1 MRAAARWLLAFA
13 LPCACGL
20 GTTPAAQLK
29 ESVED
34 YVRSI
39 RWGHIERA
47 ANYVPEA
54 LRAQFIRQKRL
65 AQTQV
70 TIHEYDVR
78 AVEYVQGA
86 PRARVIIAAV
96 WSRPAD
102 PVTHQ
107 QLLAQEWRL
116 AGRGWEMARQQE
128 VQQLPAHLDVVHPGD
143 AL

>member
-1 MRAAARWLLAFA
+1 MTAWTRVLALCA
-13 LPCACGL
+13 LVCACNL
-20 GTTPAAQLK
+20 GSTPAAQLK
-29 ESVED
+29 ESVEE

-65 AQTQV
+65 AQAQV
-70 TIHEYDVR
+70 TIHEYDIR

-86 PRARVIIAAV
+86 KQARVIIAAV

-107 QLLAQEWRL
+107 QLLAQDGRL
-116 AGRGWEMARQQE
+116 GARGWEMSRQHE
-128 VQQLPAHLDVVHPGD
+128 VQQLPAHLDVVNPGD

>member
-1 MRAAARWLLAFA
+1 MTTRGLRLTVLALL
-13 LPCACGL
+13 CACNL
-20 GTTPAAQLK
+20 GSTPAAQLK

-34 YVRSI
+34 YVRSV

-65 AQTQV
+65 AQAQV
-70 TIHEYDVR
+70 TIHEYDIR
-78 AVEYVQGA
+78 AVEYTQGA

-107 QLLAQEWRL
+107 QLLAQEWKL
-116 AGRGWEMARQQE
+116 GNRGWEMARQHE
-128 VQQLPAHLDVVHPGD
+128 VQQLPAHLDVINPGD